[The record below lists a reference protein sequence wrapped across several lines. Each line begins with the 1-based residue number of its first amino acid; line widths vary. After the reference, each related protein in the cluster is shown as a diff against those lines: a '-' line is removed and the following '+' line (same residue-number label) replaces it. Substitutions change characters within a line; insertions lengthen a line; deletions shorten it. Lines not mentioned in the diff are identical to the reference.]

1 MFFLKKFLKVVSDL
15 DFEPKKCSF
24 LKKRQSQSY
33 FPDGHGSNKN
43 FPII

>member
-33 FPDGHGSNKN
+33 FPDGHNSNKN
-43 FPII
+43 FLII